1 MIDGITVLSQE
12 PILTGNLGLAMV
24 VGFFA
29 FCGMLFI
36 GAILDW
42 HQSIVQLLSIL
53 VFVTAVVLV
62 LHITAEPTGRCRY
75 EVTIS
80 PDVSVVDL
88 LERYDVTDRRGDIW
102 IIKDK
107 EIEK

>member
-12 PILTGNLGLAMV
+12 PILTGNFGLAMV
-24 VGFFA
+24 VGFSL

-36 GAILDW
+36 GIMLDW
-42 HQSIVQLLSIL
+42 HQNIDTLLSSL
-53 VFVTAVVLV
+53 VFVMAVALV
-62 LHITAEPTGRCRY
+62 LHITEEPTGRYRY
-75 EVTIS
+75 EATIS

-88 LERYDVTDRRGDIW
+88 LEWYDVTDRRGDIW
-102 IIKDK
+102 IIEDK